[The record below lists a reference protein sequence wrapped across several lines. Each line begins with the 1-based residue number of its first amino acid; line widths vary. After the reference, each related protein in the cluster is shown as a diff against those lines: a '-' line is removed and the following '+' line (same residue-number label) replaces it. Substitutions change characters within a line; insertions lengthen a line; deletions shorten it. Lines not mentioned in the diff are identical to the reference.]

1 MLGGSC
7 LWTKPLGLPSWDW
20 APGLQRPDKGERD
33 VRIVEMSEET
43 TADICTLQGLSDFF
57 FSEQFSSPECK
68 DPSLHHNTIQQW
80 VLQAFS

>member
-57 FSEQFSSPECK
+57 FSEQFSSPERK
-68 DPSLHHNTIQQW
+68 DPSFHHNTIQQR